1 MFPTNPFW
9 NGWEENSNYSLLNLI
24 MKKDTNNSRRKFL
37 DKGLKIGVV
46 TALTGIGLSKLAN
59 KINANNEPHAGHTME
74 LMTTDGTIIE
84 VDASEVVEIDN
95 SHKHQEIEGQKEY
108 DIREGMPNRK
118 FVMVIDLAK
127 CKNALKCQTAC
138 NKHHYITGDHAWLKV
153 YKMQEDQ
160 DTAPYWMPT
169 TCMHCDHPACVTVC
183 PVDATF
189 KRRDGLV
196 LIDNE
201 RCIGCR
207 FCMAACPYSTRVF
220 NWSEPDQGEITMNM
234 GMEDHGHHASP
245 EYAGMPSVKGTVDK
259 CDFCPHSIENN
270 ELPHCVTAC
279 PNGVFYFGDKYE
291 DTVTNGEET
300 LRLSQLLIDKNG
312 YRLMEGL
319 GTKPS
324 VYYLPPVD
332 RLVDFKEGL
341 ESFTDY
347 KSVDKPE

>member
-1 MFPTNPFW
+1 
-9 NGWEENSNYSLLNLI
+9 
-24 MKKDTNNSRRKFL
+24 MKNNNTNSRRKFL
-37 DKGLKIGVV
+37 DKGLKLGLITAIGAVG
-46 TALTGIGLSKLAN
+46 LTKIASKL
-59 KINANNEPHAGHTME
+59 NAKTNEGSTGKME

-84 VDASEVVEIDN
+84 VDSSEVMEMDH
-95 SHKHQEIEGQKEY
+95 SKKQQHEEAY
-108 DIREGMPNRK
+108 DMREGMPNRK

-127 CKNALKCQTAC
+127 CKNALKCQVAC
-138 NKHHYITGDHAWLKV
+138 NKQHYITGDHAWLKV
-153 YKMQEDQ
+153 YKMQEDT

-169 TCMHCDHPACVTVC
+169 TCMHCDQPACVTVC

-220 NWSEPDQGEITMNM
+220 NWSEPNQGDITMLM
-234 GMEDHGHHASP
+234 DMENQTEHNSA
-245 EYAGMPSVKGTVDK
+245 EFAGLPSIKGTVDK
-259 CDFCPHSIENN
+259 CDFCPHTIKNN

-300 LRLSQLLIDKNG
+300 LRLSKLLADKHG

-324 VYYLPPVD
+324 VFYLPPVD

-341 ESFTDY
+341 ESFTDF
-347 KSVDKPE
+347 KSVD

>member
-1 MFPTNPFW
+1 
-9 NGWEENSNYSLLNLI
+9 
-24 MKKDTNNSRRKFL
+24 MKNNNTDSRRKFL
-37 DKGLKIGVV
+37 DNGLKLGLI
-46 TALTGIGLSKLAN
+46 TAVGAIGLTKIASKL
-59 KINANNEPHAGHTME
+59 NAKNSEASTGKME

-84 VDASEVVEIDN
+84 VDSSEVMEMN
-95 SHKHQEIEGQKEY
+95 HSKKNEEY
-108 DIREGMPNRK
+108 NVREGMPNRK

-127 CKNALKCQTAC
+127 CNNALKCQTSC
-138 NKHHYITGDHAWLKV
+138 NKNHYITGDHAWLKV
-153 YKMQEDQ
+153 YKMQEDA

-169 TCMHCDHPACVTVC
+169 VCMHCDHPACVTVC

-196 LIDNE
+196 LIDTE

-220 NWSEPDQGEITMNM
+220 NWSEPDQGEITMHM
-234 GMEDHGHHASP
+234 GGEPMKASP
-245 EYAGMPSVKGTVDK
+245 EYAGLPSVKGTVDK
-259 CDFCPHSIENN
+259 CDFCPHKIKDN

-279 PNGVFYFGDKYE
+279 PNGVYYFGDKYE

-300 LRLSQLLIDKNG
+300 LRLSKLLKDRAG

-324 VYYLPPVD
+324 VFYLPPSD
-332 RLVDFKEGL
+332 RLVTFKEGL
-341 ESFTDY
+341 ENFTEF
-347 KSVDKPE
+347 KSVDDAE

>member
-1 MFPTNPFW
+1 M
-9 NGWEENSNYSLLNLI
+9 E
-24 MKKDTNNSRRKFL
+24 NNSKNNRRYFL
-37 DKGLKIGVV
+37 DNGLKLGLAAIIG
-46 TALTGIGLSKLAN
+46 GIGFSKIASKLYGKQHIHSN
-59 KINANNEPHAGHTME
+59 DKIE
-74 LMTTDGTIIE
+74 LMTTDGTIVE
-84 VDASEVVEIDN
+84 VDASEVVEVTHSQDHETKYN
-95 SHKHQEIEGQKEY
+95 L
-108 DIREGMPNRK
+108 REGMPNRK

-127 CKNALKCQTAC
+127 CKNALKCQSAC
-138 NKHHYITGDHAWLKV
+138 NKHHYITGEHAWLKV
-153 YKMQEDQ
+153 YKMQEEE

-220 NWSEPDQGEITMNM
+220 NWSEPDYGESSEIVLHMNM
-234 GMEDHGHHASP
+234 AHEPKNSI
-245 EYAGMPSVKGTVDK
+245 EFAGMPSKIGTVDK
-259 CDFCPHSIENN
+259 CDFCPHAIKEN

-291 DTVTNGEET
+291 DTVTNGDET
-300 LRLSQLLIDKNG
+300 LQLSKLLKDKSG

-324 VYYLPPVD
+324 VYYLPPVN
-332 RLVDFKEGL
+332 RLVDFKDGL
-341 ESFTDY
+341 DDFRNFN
-347 KSVDKPE
+347 SVEKIN

>member
-1 MFPTNPFW
+1 M
-9 NGWEENSNYSLLNLI
+9 ENN
-24 MKKDTNNSRRKFL
+24 KTNSRRKFL
-37 DKGLKIGVV
+37 DKGLKMGLV
-46 TALTGIGLSKLAN
+46 TAIGAIGLTKIASKL
-59 KINANNEPHAGHTME
+59 NATTDETGSHDKMQ
-74 LMTTDGTIIE
+74 LMTTDGTLIE
-84 VDASEVVEIDN
+84 VDSSEVMEMEH
-95 SHKHQEIEGQKEY
+95 SKKEQTEEEY
-108 DIREGMPNRK
+108 DVREGMPNRK

-138 NKHHYITGDHAWLKV
+138 NKQHYITGDHAWLKV
-153 YKMQEDQ
+153 YKMQEDT

-169 TCMHCDHPACVTVC
+169 VCMHCDQPACVTVC

-196 LIDNE
+196 LIDTE

-220 NWSEPDQGEITMNM
+220 NWKEPNQGEITMLM
-234 GMEDHGHHASP
+234 DMENQTEHHSA
-245 EYAGMPSVKGTVDK
+245 EFAGLPSVKGTVDK
-259 CDFCPHSIENN
+259 CDFCPHAIKENQ
-270 ELPHCVTAC
+270 LPHCVTAC

-300 LRLSQLLIDKNG
+300 LRLSKLLKDKAG

-324 VYYLPPVD
+324 VFYLPPVD
-332 RLVDFKEGL
+332 RLVDFKDGL

>member
-1 MFPTNPFW
+1 
-9 NGWEENSNYSLLNLI
+9 
-24 MKKDTNNSRRKFL
+24 MKNNNTDSRRKFL
-37 DKGLKIGVV
+37 DKGLKLGLITAIGAVG
-46 TALTGIGLSKLAN
+46 LTKIASKLSAKN
-59 KINANNEPHAGHTME
+59 SETSSDKME

-84 VDASEVVEIDN
+84 VDSSEVKEMDH
-95 SHKHQEIEGQKEY
+95 SKKEREY
-108 DIREGMPNRK
+108 DVREGMPNRK

-127 CKNALKCQTAC
+127 CSNELKCQSSC
-138 NKHHYITGDHAWLKV
+138 NKNHYITGDHAWLKV
-153 YKMQEDQ
+153 YKMQEDE

-196 LIDNE
+196 LIDTE

-220 NWSEPDQGEITMNM
+220 NWKEPNQGEITMAMN
-234 GMEDHGHHASP
+234 GEPMEASP
-245 EYAGMPSVKGTVDK
+245 EYAGLPSIKGTVDK
-259 CDFCPHSIENN
+259 CDFCPHKIEEN

-300 LRLSQLLIDKNG
+300 LRLSQLLKEKDG

-332 RLVDFKEGL
+332 RLTNFDEGL
-341 ESFTDY
+341 ERYTEY
-347 KSVDKPE
+347 RSVEENPE